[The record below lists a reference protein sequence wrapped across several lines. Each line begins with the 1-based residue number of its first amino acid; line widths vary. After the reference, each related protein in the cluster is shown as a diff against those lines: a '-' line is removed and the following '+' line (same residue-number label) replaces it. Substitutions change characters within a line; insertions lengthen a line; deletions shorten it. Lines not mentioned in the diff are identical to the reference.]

1 MASETSTAP
10 SGMTITSEWK
20 FSMRS
25 SRAVSA
31 EAEGKRTARSAAAKR
46 NRIRWRGKRIG
57 RATVRSLRR
66 GGCVEADFGS
76 FALGR
81 CRHFEEFPG
90 LEAEHVGENIGGEL
104 LNLGVEVA
112 NDGVVVAAGVLG
124 VVLDLGEGVLQRG
137 EALDGAE
144 LGIGFREREE
154 AFQGAGEHVLGL
166 RFVARTGCGHGAGAR
181 VDDCFEG
188 ALFV

>member
-1 MASETSTAP
+1 MVSVTSTEP
-10 SGMTITSEWK
+10 SGMTITLEWK

-57 RATVRSLRR
+57 RATGRSFRR

-76 FALGR
+76 CALGR

-112 NDGVVVAAGVLG
+112 NDGVVVAAGGFG
-124 VVLDLGEGVLQRG
+124 VVL
-137 EALDGAE
+137 
-144 LGIGFREREE
+144 
-154 AFQGAGEHVLGL
+154 
-166 RFVARTGCGHGAGAR
+166 GCGGGGLGRGGGPA
-181 VDDCFEG
+181 
-188 ALFV
+188 